1 MMRSAVSFPPSSEA
15 TALATIVNGIVAVS
29 ALEASA
35 IERSNPATF

>member
-1 MMRSAVSFPPSSEA
+1 ME
-15 TALATIVNGIVAVS
+15 TALAMIANGIVAVS